1 MKTIGN
7 FVKMLSKYPK
17 KIQKTTV
24 SLEIVWYNSTDSILS
39 NCVKVQKI
47 LNKRKWGTKWV

>member
-1 MKTIGN
+1 
-7 FVKMLSKYPK
+7 MLEILLNCCQKVLK

-24 SLEIVWYNSTDSILS
+24 SLEILWYNSTDSILPYCEQ
-39 NCVKVQKI
+39 NTKI